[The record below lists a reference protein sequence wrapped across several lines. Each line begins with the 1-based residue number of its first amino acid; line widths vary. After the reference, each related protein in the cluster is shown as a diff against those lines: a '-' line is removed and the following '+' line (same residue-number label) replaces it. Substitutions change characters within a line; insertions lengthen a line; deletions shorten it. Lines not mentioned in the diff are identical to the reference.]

1 MVDATI
7 HHLEEE
13 LKKVVEHL
21 KQEYVHLQI
30 GRASSSLVERL
41 EIDSYGT
48 MQNIKSV
55 ASISIPDAR
64 TIQIQ
69 PWDKGVLP
77 AIEKAI
83 QVSGLGL
90 TPTNDGTVIRIN
102 IPALTE
108 ERRKDLTKL
117 VHKMAEEAK
126 IAVRNAR
133 QTAME
138 KIRAAH
144 KNSEITEDMSAHG
157 EKRAQEK
164 VDHSNREIDSLAK
177 GKENEILTI

>member
-1 MVDATI
+1 
-7 HHLEEE
+7 
-13 LKKVVEHL
+13 
-21 KQEYVHLQI
+21 
-30 GRASSSLVERL
+30 
-41 EIDSYGT
+41 
-48 MQNIKSV
+48 
-55 ASISIPDAR
+55 
-64 TIQIQ
+64 
-69 PWDKGVLP
+69 
-77 AIEKAI
+77 
-83 QVSGLGL
+83 
-90 TPTNDGTVIRIN
+90 
-102 IPALTE
+102 
-108 ERRKDLTKL
+108 
-117 VHKMAEEAK
+117 MAEEAK